1 MLKTRI
7 PPPLYAFATA
17 MAMLGLDRTL
27 PIARLPTGSFDLL
40 GWILVF
46 AGVALDAGAFM
57 LFLKAR
63 TTINP
68 MRIERASHLV
78 TTGLYRFSRNP
89 MYLGLMVTLSG
100 WAILLGS
107 LGPLLPLILFEQ
119 LLVAVQIRP
128 EEAALEARF
137 GGLYRDYKTR
147 VGRWIGWR

>member
-1 MLKTRI
+1 
-7 PPPLYAFATA
+7 
-17 MAMLGLDRTL
+17 
-27 PIARLPTGSFDLL
+27 
-40 GWILVF
+40 V
-46 AGVALDAGAFM
+46 

-68 MRIERASHLV
+68 MRIDRASHLV

-107 LGPLLPLILFEQ
+107 LGPILPLVLLER